1 MRARVTYDG
10 RIETVAWGRSTSTI
24 LRLPP
29 ETSEGLTAMPAKR
42 VEGEIN
48 EPPVNL
54 SRTRA
59 PADYGLLYQ
68 IASAQTDAT
77 EPSGSRP

>member
-1 MRARVTYDG
+1 
-10 RIETVAWGRSTSTI
+10 
-24 LRLPP
+24 
-29 ETSEGLTAMPAKR
+29 MPAKR

-48 EPPVNL
+48 KPPVNL